1 MTPEAAQQWVDAY
14 GHAWRSKDAAR
25 AAALFSSAG
34 VYRSHPFRP
43 PHVGRDAIRAYWERA
58 TARQRDLNLRFGRP
72 IVDGPHVAVEWWAEG
87 AEDDGDFTLPGCL
100 VLRFDDD
107 GLCEEL
113 REYWHLESSR
123 LDPPQSWGS

>member
-1 MTPEAAQQWVDAY
+1 
-14 GHAWRSKDAAR
+14 
-25 AAALFSSAG
+25 

-58 TARQRDLNLRFGRP
+58 TATQRDLNLRFGRP
-72 IVDGPHVAVEWWAEG
+72 IVDGSHVAVEWWAEG
-87 AEDDGDFTLPGCL
+87 GEDDGDFTLPGCL

-123 LDPPQSWGS
+123 IDPPQSWRS